1 MSAQESLFAGHVA
14 VCDPQSGEWHRAALR
29 AGWWLARGERAQPAR
44 TPDQVVV
51 SDDGSKVLT
60 LLSAVSEGHL
70 VVGTVPLTEWPGK
83 ERGLAPQFG
92 RADEATA
99 PLAAARLTERAA
111 RLM

>member
-29 AGWWLARGERAQPAR
+29 AGWWLARGERAQPSR

-51 SDDGSKVLT
+51 SDDGSTVLT
-60 LLSAVSEGHL
+60 LLAAVSEGHL

-92 RADEATA
+92 LAGETPS
-99 PLAAARLTERAA
+99 PLAAARLTARAG
-111 RLM
+111 RFN